1 MYVAYD
7 IDRIR
12 AEFPGLGRLEG
23 ECPAIFFDNPAGTQ
37 VTRASMDRMVD
48 TMIHANANLGG
59 FFTTTRLAAEGVAAA
74 HAAAADFLN
83 AADHDE
89 VFFGQN
95 MTSITFAFSRAIG
108 RMLKPGDEIV
118 VSRMDHDA
126 NIAPWLM
133 LAEDRGLVVRWFD
146 FDVATFEFDLGQLDA
161 LLTERTKVVA
171 ICYASN
177 LTGTINDVSA
187 IARKAH
193 AVGALVLVDAV
204 QFAPHGVMDVQ
215 AIDCDMLVCSAY
227 KFFGPHYGL
236 AWARR
241 SLQERLTA
249 YKVRPASDDL
259 PFKFVTGTTNRE
271 ELAGV
276 RGAIE
281 YYAWVGQT
289 FGTPASNSRRDCI
302 VAGVKAMAAY
312 EKPLMA
318 RLIAGLQLLP
328 GIRIFGI
335 TDSAAFDRRVPTV
348 SFRVE
353 GFTTEE
359 IARHMAERGIYL
371 WHGDNY
377 AIEPCR
383 ALGILHDGGVVRV
396 GLAHYNKL
404 AEVERFL
411 KELAD
416 LVGTE
421 VGKTT

>member
-1 MYVAYD
+1 VAYD

-12 AEFPGLGRLEG
+12 AEFAGLSRMEG
-23 ECPAIFFDNPAGTQ
+23 ERPAIFFDNPAGTQ
-37 VTRASMDRMVD
+37 VTRASMDRMVE
-48 TMIHANANLGG
+48 TMINANANLGG
-59 FFTTTRLAAEGVAAA
+59 FFTTTLLAAEGVEAA
-74 HAAAADFLN
+74 HSAAADFVN
-83 AADHDE
+83 AVEPDE

-108 RMLKPGDEIV
+108 RMLRPGDEII

-133 LAEDRGLVVRWFD
+133 LAEDRELVVKWFE
-146 FDVATFEFDLGQLDA
+146 FDTTTFEFDLNQFDA
-161 LLTERTKVVA
+161 LLSNRTKVVA
-171 ICYASN
+171 IGYASN
-177 LTGTINDVSA
+177 LTGTINNVSA

-193 AVGALVLVDAV
+193 TVGAIVYVDAV
-204 QFAPHGVMDVQ
+204 QFAPHGVVDVQ
-215 AIDCDMLVCSAY
+215 AIDCDVLVCSAY

-241 SLQERLTA
+241 SLQEALTA
-249 YKVRPASDDL
+249 YKVRPASNDP

-289 FGTPASNSRRDCI
+289 FGNPTSNSRRDCI
-302 VAGVKAMAAY
+302 VEGAKAMAAY
-312 EKPLMA
+312 EKPLMS
-318 RLIAGLQLLP
+318 RLVEGLQAME
-328 GIRIFGI
+328 GVRIFGI
-335 TDSAAFDRRVPTV
+335 TDPTAFGRRVPTV
-348 SFRVE
+348 SFRVD

-359 IARHMAERGIYL
+359 IARHMAQRGIYL

-383 ALGILHDGGVVRV
+383 ALGILEDGGVVRV
-396 GLAHYNKL
+396 GLAHYNSMD
-404 AEVERFL
+404 EVERFL
-411 KELAD
+411 RELANFI
-416 LVGTE
+416 GTG
-421 VGKTT
+421 VSKRA

>member
-12 AEFPGLGRLEG
+12 AEFPGLSRLEG

-37 VTRASMDRMVD
+37 VTRASMDRMID
-48 TMIHANANLGG
+48 AMIHANANLGG

-83 AADHDE
+83 AADPDE
-89 VFFGQN
+89 IFFGQN
-95 MTSITFAFSRAIG
+95 MTSITFAFSRSIG
-108 RMLKPGDEIV
+108 RMLNPGDEIV

-133 LAEDRGLVVRWFD
+133 LAEDRGLVVKWFD
-146 FDVATFEFDLGQLDA
+146 FDVGTFEFDLSQLDA

-171 ICYASN
+171 IGYASN
-177 LTGTINDVSA
+177 LTGTINNVSA

-215 AIDCDMLVCSAY
+215 AIECDMLVCSAY

-281 YYAWVGQT
+281 YYAWVGQI

-302 VAGVKAMAAY
+302 VAGVKAMAA
-312 EKPLMA
+312 
-318 RLIAGLQLLP
+318 
-328 GIRIFGI
+328 
-335 TDSAAFDRRVPTV
+335 
-348 SFRVE
+348 
-353 GFTTEE
+353 
-359 IARHMAERGIYL
+359 
-371 WHGDNY
+371 
-377 AIEPCR
+377 
-383 ALGILHDGGVVRV
+383 
-396 GLAHYNKL
+396 
-404 AEVERFL
+404 
-411 KELAD
+411 
-416 LVGTE
+416 
-421 VGKTT
+421 

>member
-12 AEFPGLGRLEG
+12 AEFPGLSRMEG
-23 ECPAIFFDNPAGTQ
+23 ERSAIFFDNPAGTQ

-48 TMIHANANLGG
+48 AMIHANANLGG
-59 FFTTTRLAAEGVAAA
+59 FFTTTRLAAENVAAA
-74 HAAAADFLN
+74 HAAAADFVN
-83 AADHDE
+83 AADPDE

-95 MTSITFAFSRAIG
+95 MTSLTFAFSRAIG
-108 RMLKPGDEIV
+108 RMLRPGDEII

-133 LAEDRGLVVRWFD
+133 LAEDRGLVVKWFE
-146 FDVATFEFDLGQLDA
+146 FNTNSFEFDLSWFGT
-161 LLTERTKVVA
+161 LLSSRTKVVA
-171 ICYASN
+171 IGYASN
-177 LTGTINDVSA
+177 LTGTINNIST

-193 AVGALVLVDAV
+193 AVGAFVYVDAV
-204 QFAPHGVMDVQ
+204 QFAPHGVVDVQ
-215 AIDCDMLVCSAY
+215 AIDCDVLVCSAY

-241 SLQERLTA
+241 SLQEQLTA

-289 FGTPASNSRRDCI
+289 LGTPASNSRRDCI

-318 RLIAGLQLLP
+318 RLIDGLQALP
-328 GIRIFGI
+328 GVRIFGI
-335 TDSAAFDRRVPTV
+335 TDPAAFDRRVPTV
-348 SFRVE
+348 SFRVG

-359 IARHMAERGIYL
+359 IVRHMAQRGIYL

-383 ALGILHDGGVVRV
+383 ALGILDDGGVVRV
-396 GLAHYNKL
+396 GLAHYNRMD
-404 AEVERFL
+404 EVERFL

-416 LVGTE
+416 FIDNGVGRRT
-421 VGKTT
+421 